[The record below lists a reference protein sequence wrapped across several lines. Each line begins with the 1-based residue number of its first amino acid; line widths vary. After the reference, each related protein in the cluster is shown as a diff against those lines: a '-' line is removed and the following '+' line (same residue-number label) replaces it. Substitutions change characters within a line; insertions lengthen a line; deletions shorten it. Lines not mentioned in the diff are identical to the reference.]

1 MSRPLRFW
9 VWTILACLLFG
20 LGAWRLESNLSFSL
34 KEALL
39 YAGAV
44 SIGVWVIGLRIVV
57 GGRGPLPAKVLRNPH
72 LATPEEFEY
81 LCAQIFKKR
90 GYKVEL
96 TPSGGDY
103 GADVIARKKALT
115 MIISAKR
122 YDESN
127 SVGNRW
133 VQQLVGAMPHF
144 SADGAVLITTSSF
157 TKQAIEQAENCS
169 IELIDGE
176 ELSKLI
182 RKYWL

>member
-9 VWTILACLLFG
+9 FWTILSLALFLIG
-20 LGAWRLESNLSFSL
+20 TWRLRSNLGLPYAES
-34 KEALL
+34 LL

-44 SIGVWVIGLRIVV
+44 AIGVWVIGLRVVV
-57 GGRGPLPAKVLRNPH
+57 GGRGPLQAKILRNPH
-72 LATPEEFEY
+72 LASPEEFEY

-103 GADVIARKKALT
+103 GADVIARKKGLT
-115 MIISAKR
+115 IIISAKR

-127 SVGNRW
+127 VVGNRW

-144 SADGAVLITTSSF
+144 SADSAVLMTTSYF

-169 IELIDGE
+169 VELIDGE
-176 ELSKLI
+176 ELSKII